1 MWCVVDQNEAT
12 TQGGAGGGGGG
23 GGINSGCGYHHRMY
37 RVVVLPPPPPP
48 PPPPPGTTGGGGAML
63 LEGSSWEQ
71 DESDG
76 CIGAKPALSGRPVSD
91 LLIAKW
97 WSDQFPKT
105 GSGQKTSGKH
115 SSQKWSTT
123 FRTTCSAVNGTWVD
137 DCGGTAS
144 GSNRTATGDGGPF
157 LDLNGTNGTNVSS
170 SALLAL
176 AAPPPPPPP
185 PPPESYT
192 TGYWEDYYW

>member
-105 GSGQKTSGKH
+105 GSGQKNIR
-115 SSQKWSTT
+115 Q
-123 FRTTCSAVNGTWVD
+123 
-137 DCGGTAS
+137 
-144 GSNRTATGDGGPF
+144 
-157 LDLNGTNGTNVSS
+157 
-170 SALLAL
+170 ALL
-176 AAPPPPPPP
+176 
-185 PPPESYT
+185 T
-192 TGYWEDYYW
+192 KVVDYFSHHVFRSQWHMGRRLRRHREWI